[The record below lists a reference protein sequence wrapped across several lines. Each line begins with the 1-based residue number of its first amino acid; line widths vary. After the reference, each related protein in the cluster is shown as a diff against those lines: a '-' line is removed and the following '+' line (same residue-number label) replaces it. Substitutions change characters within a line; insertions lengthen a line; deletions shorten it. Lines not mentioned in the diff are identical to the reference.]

1 MTDIQKAA
9 ILECP
14 AFERPPFQST
24 VKHLVIAKA
33 IKHYLDTGEA
43 TNMVNRAGV
52 KKFIL
57 EWAKYTRYHP
67 FKRVASYIPAEVNAK
82 VRYTLTTMDPP
93 PRSAK
98 AVVEALEKVAR
109 SHARGVVT
117 RNPSLGKTLK

>member
-1 MTDIQKAA
+1 MTEIQKAA

-43 TNMVNRAGV
+43 NNMVNRAGV
-52 KKFIL
+52 KKFVL

-67 FKRVASYIPAEVNAK
+67 FKRVASYVPAEVNGL
-82 VRYTLTTMDPP
+82 VRYTLSKMDPL

-98 AVVEALEKVAR
+98 AAVEEMERVAR
-109 SHARGVVT
+109 QRCYEVVR

>member
-1 MTDIQKAA
+1 MTEIQKAA

-43 TNMVNRAGV
+43 KNMVNRGGV
-52 KKFIL
+52 KKFVL

-67 FKRVASYIPAEVNAK
+67 FKRVASYVPAEVNGK
-82 VRYTLTTMDPP
+82 VRHTLSTMPKP
-93 PRSAK
+93 KSLK
-98 AVVEALEKVAR
+98 AAVEEMERIAR
-109 SHARGVVT
+109 SHARSVVT

>member
-1 MTDIQKAA
+1 MTEIQKAA

-43 TNMVNRAGV
+43 KNMVNRAGV

-67 FKRVASYIPAEVNAK
+67 FKRVASYVPAEVNGK
-82 VRYTLTTMDPP
+82 VRYTLSTMDPP
-93 PRSAK
+93 PCSLK
-98 AVVEALEKVAR
+98 AAVEEMERIAR
-109 SHARGVVT
+109 SHARSVVT

>member
-1 MTDIQKAA
+1 MTEIQKAA

-14 AFERPPFQST
+14 SFERPPFQTT

-33 IKHYLDTGEA
+33 VKHYLDTGEA
-43 TNMVNRAGV
+43 NNMVNRAGV
-52 KKFIL
+52 KKYIL

-67 FKRVASYIPAEVNAK
+67 FKRVASYVPAEVNGK
-82 VRYTLTTMDPP
+82 VRHTLATMDPP

-98 AVVEALEKVAR
+98 AAVEAMEQVAR
-109 SHARGVVT
+109 SHARSVVI